1 MRLLIDCHCF
11 DFEISQGITTY
22 IQGIYSELPDLAQDI
37 EFFFVASNIGKI
49 KRIFGER
56 ENIHYVPLV
65 LVDDKN

>member
-37 EFFFVASNIGKI
+37 EFSLSLPISERLREFLEKGKYSLCTSRI
-49 KRIFGER
+49 KE
-56 ENIHYVPLV
+56 
-65 LVDDKN
+65 